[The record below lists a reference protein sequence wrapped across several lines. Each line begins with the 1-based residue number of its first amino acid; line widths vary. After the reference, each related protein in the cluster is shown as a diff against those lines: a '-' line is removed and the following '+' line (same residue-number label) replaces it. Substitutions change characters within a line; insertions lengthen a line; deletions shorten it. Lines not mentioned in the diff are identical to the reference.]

1 MTDPGFYPRAL
12 RRGWWLALLAAAAT
26 VLVAWFLASR
36 ERPVYRAS
44 ASLVATP
51 SSAVE
56 EPGDVLRAID
66 TLERRTLVATFS
78 KIPAAPET
86 REDAARR
93 LRLEPADVRYYWIG
107 GSVLPNTNV
116 VRIDVL
122 GPDPQRAADVANAVA
137 EETRHEAR
145 SLYGIFTLRHLAR
158 AEAPRRPERPDP
170 KRAVAVGGVVGLFLG
185 ALAALALEA
194 LRGRRA

>member
-1 MTDPGFYPRAL
+1 MTDSGFYLRAV
-12 RRGWWLALLAAAAT
+12 RRGWWVALLAAAAT
-26 VLVAWFLASR
+26 VLVAWLLASR

-56 EPGDVLRAID
+56 APGDVLDAID

-78 KIPAAPET
+78 KIPTSPDT

-93 LRLEPADVRYYWIG
+93 LGVEPRDIRYYWIG
-107 GSVLPNTNV
+107 GSVLPNTNI
-116 VRIDVL
+116 VRIDVI
-122 GPDPQRAADVANAVA
+122 GPDPERAAEVANAVA
-137 EETRHEAR
+137 AETRDEAR
-145 SLYGIFTLRHLAR
+145 SLYKVFTLRHLAR
-158 AEAPRRPERPDP
+158 AEAPDEPERPDP

-185 ALAALALEA
+185 GLAALALEA
-194 LRGRRA
+194 LRGRA

>member
-1 MTDPGFYPRAL
+1 MTDAGFYLRAV
-12 RRGWWLALLAAAAT
+12 RRGWWVALLAAAAT
-26 VLVAWFLASR
+26 VLAAWLLASR

-56 EPGDVLRAID
+56 APGDVLDAID

-78 KIPAAPET
+78 KIPAAPDT

-93 LRLEPADVRYYWIG
+93 LGVEPRDIRYYWIG
-107 GSVLPNTNV
+107 GSVLPNTNI
-116 VRIDVL
+116 VRIDVI
-122 GPDPQRAADVANAVA
+122 GPDPQRAAEVANAVA
-137 EETRHEAR
+137 AETRDEAR
-145 SLYGIFTLRHLAR
+145 SLYKVFTLRHLAR
-158 AEAPRRPERPDP
+158 AEAPDAPERPDP

-185 ALAALALEA
+185 GLAALALEA
-194 LRGRRA
+194 LRGGRA